1 MEIKLENLK
10 LNDWELNTTLSSED
24 IIGITGPEYEEVL
37 EILSLKEIAEG
48 QIIINKETITK
59 ENQYDYYTG

>member
-48 QIIINKETITK
+48 QIMINEETITK
-59 ENQYDYYTG
+59 ENQ

>member
-48 QIIINKETITK
+48 QIMINEETKTK
-59 ENQYDYYTG
+59 KNK